1 MPVVTRSQK
10 RKNFLNLLKTDLKY
24 FNSIKKY
31 LSQQTLQSLG
41 LKSSES
47 DISKVSE
54 SDTSKVLKQS
64 PPTRK
69 CAKNI
74 SYKQFFDDE
83 NEDEAVIYRYGKKI
97 YI

>member
-24 FNSIKKY
+24 FNSVKKH
-31 LSQQTLQSLG
+31 LNQQTLQSLG
-41 LKSSES
+41 LTS
-47 DISKVSE
+47 SE
-54 SDTSKVLKQS
+54 SDTSKDLKQS

-74 SYKQFFDDE
+74 SYKQFF
-83 NEDEAVIYRYGKKI
+83 EDEEVIYRYGKKI